1 MRLTGGRHVPKLAF
15 LPLLFAGVF
24 SGTAFAQLDQ
34 HHTVEAIE
42 AALKAP
48 ISPQAIAQARQY
60 DDGVLSSGQTWN
72 HQVYLVT
79 DERYA
84 RVATIAGTVLR
95 AAGEDPNQWV
105 VRVLDTNPKIVNAFV
120 MGGKY
125 IYVFTGLLDQQPS
138 DNELGLIL
146 SHETGHS
153 LLKHLERRAEDRT
166 ATVAGLANLVALLSP
181 KNKDVLNGVSQS
193 LTIGYSRLDEEEAD
207 AIGVCVARRAGY
219 DPVRG
224 VDFFTRS
231 VRQRDDQRQ
240 QREQALAQAKAD
252 YEQSLASCAQNKQL
266 FNSSRSYQT
275 QANANKVNALCAD
288 AERKRLHY
296 NDVVQWYNACLAQE
310 QRNVLL
316 NDHPQDQARV
326 ATVVA
331 LTDFLGGRRDLES
344 LANHQQ
350 SYRVIAALQQ
360 VRGDLLKTDTGP
372 APALAATQDSTS
384 TAVPGQS
391 LAEQLKQLQRA
402 RDQGLITDIEFDLK
416 RKQILARF

>member
-240 QREQALAQAKAD
+240 QRED
-252 YEQSLASCAQNKQL
+252 EGS
-266 FNSSRSYQT
+266 
-275 QANANKVNALCAD
+275 
-288 AERKRLHY
+288 
-296 NDVVQWYNACLAQE
+296 
-310 QRNVLL
+310 QRRQPF
-316 NDHPQDQARV
+316 D
-326 ATVVA
+326 
-331 LTDFLGGRRDLES
+331 GGRHAREVQQRVDRREEEKGFLDPAEPPHS
-344 LANHQQ
+344 YPFRLAHRNP
-350 SYRVIAALQQ
+350 R
-360 VRGDLLKTDTGP
+360 R
-372 APALAATQDSTS
+372 
-384 TAVPGQS
+384 
-391 LAEQLKQLQRA
+391 
-402 RDQGLITDIEFDLK
+402 
-416 RKQILARF
+416 